1 MSFKKKIPNIITFI
15 RILLIPAFIIVF
27 FKVSPLMALIVFTFA
42 CLTDL
47 LDGYLARKFD
57 AISNFG
63 KLFDPLA
70 DKLMQL
76 SALVCLFIDHRVS
89 VFILV
94 TLLVKELY
102 MVLGSMILLK
112 HMNKVVFADTLGKI
126 ASFILDVGLGLA
138 FIREYVKPYDS
149 IVLYTGVVLTIAAMI
164 NYTVSFFKWRKN
176 NNEN

>member
-1 MSFKKKIPNIITFI
+1 MSFKKNIPNIITFI

-27 FKVSPLMALIVFTFA
+27 FEVSPLIALIVFIFA

-76 SALVCLFIDHRVS
+76 SALVCLFIDQRVS
-89 VFILV
+89 LFILV

-102 MVLGSMILLK
+102 MMLGSMILLK
-112 HMNKVVFADTLGKI
+112 HMKKVVFADKLGKI

-138 FIREYVKPYDS
+138 FIHEYVQPYDS
-149 IVLYTGVVLTIAAMI
+149 IVLYIGVVLTLAAMV
-164 NYTVSFFKWRKN
+164 NYTVSFFKVEKKQ
-176 NNEN
+176 